1 MDSYENFLMYFQIE
15 KKTLFDWGISA
26 TIFPPIETV
35 EREWENLKNVFLKIN
50 VCISVA
56 MAEMPMELICIK
68 GCMQLFLEIHKF
80 RKTQLIMPSHIN
92 L

>member
-35 EREWENLKNVFLKIN
+35 EREWENLKKRIFENKRVYPWLWQKCPWNLFVLR
-50 VCISVA
+50 VA
-56 MAEMPMELICIK
+56 CNCFWK
-68 GCMQLFLEIHKF
+68 YTNLE
-80 RKTQLIMPSHIN
+80 RPN
-92 L
+92 

>member
-35 EREWENLKNVFLKIN
+35 EREWENPKKRIFENKRVYIRGYGRNAHGTYLY
-50 VCISVA
+50 
-56 MAEMPMELICIK
+56 
-68 GCMQLFLEIHKF
+68 
-80 RKTQLIMPSHIN
+80 
-92 L
+92 